1 MVIIAGPDIE
11 VVRAQIPGMG
21 QEGEIATGLLDAVD
35 LGIFGQHLIGVG
47 SKGYAGAAGNIIQDD
62 GKVSPVGNILIVL
75 DQTGLACL
83 VIIGGDVEQGI
94 CTGILCVLG
103 QVDGGRGV
111 VAAGTSDDLDT
122 VIYPLDNVLTNR
134 HGSGLTSGAA
144 DTHRIHAGGDLVVD
158 QLSEGVVVDAA
169 VLVKGSDQRGT
180 GTGKNRT
187 SHKQYTLSSNAGSKE
202 GDLLA
207 HL

>member
-1 MVIIAGPDIE
+1 M
-11 VVRAQIPGMG
+11 
-21 QEGEIATGLLDAVD
+21 
-35 LGIFGQHLIGVG
+35 
-47 SKGYAGAAGNIIQDD
+47 
-62 GKVSPVGNILIVL
+62 
-75 DQTGLACL
+75 
-83 VIIGGDVEQGI
+83 EQGI

-122 VIYPLDNVLTNR
+122 VIYPLDTKFHGSNVLTNR

-169 VLVKGSDQRGT
+169 VLVKGSDQRRT